1 MSDTYFNI
9 RRSECKH
16 PELHDLEW
24 DIFYEHFVVFPWD
37 GLPSDARGF
46 ELGCGTGLWTQLIAQ
61 RAGHV
66 VGLDHRI
73 EEVEKAREYCELSNV
88 EFRESDFFNIGS
100 IEADSMDFGIA
111 LETLHCSS
119 DVGKT
124 VRNCA
129 QKLKPGAPLLIY
141 LLFEPE
147 TPLGRLRAK
156 ASDLRY
162 RLERGQKMD
171 KRYKKVEVR
180 NFMKDAGL
188 ETIQFSPVGSYW
200 TAVGYK
206 AS

>member
-1 MSDTYFNI
+1 MSDAYFNI

-16 PELHDLEW
+16 PELQDLEW

-37 GLPSDARGF
+37 GLPSDAKGF

-61 RAGHV
+61 RVGHI
-66 VGLDHRI
+66 VGLDHRA
-73 EEVEKAREYCELSNV
+73 EELDQARSYCDLTNV
-88 EFRESDFFNIGS
+88 NFIESDFFDLKP
-100 IEADSMDFGIA
+100 IEAASMDFGVA

-119 DVGKT
+119 DVERT
-124 VRNCA
+124 VQSCA
-129 QKLKPGAPLLIY
+129 KKLKPGAPLLIY

-156 ASDLRY
+156 ASDIRY

-171 KRYKKVEVR
+171 RRYKKTEVR
-180 NFMKDAGL
+180 KFMRNAGL